1 MRRKRGKF
9 ISIKLKVIALC
20 VTFIAAT
27 VAINNSIL
35 LSYSKKTLTESVE
48 SNMNNLAQ
56 SYSSDFNT
64 TLSRLGDSLHMLMSS
79 DAILSYIESNGSE
92 SAAEVDDLATMF
104 ISSNTNYENISLVSS
119 EGKIVYS
126 SQDSLLGTDVTG
138 ESYFQKITSDQN
150 NSVSEVYYDK
160 ETKEA
165 YVTIATPIRGGA
177 DMGGFGKSSTQSS
190 EDQTTETATGDTSAE
205 SSTDF
210 KGAITTVVK
219 LSNITSNLSSM
230 TMDGID
236 SSYTYIIDESG
247 TVIAHSDSNMIGH
260 TLDVSQIK
268 GGIEYIAA
276 EEQNLEQED
285 ATASENANTQMGDET
300 ESESTSTQSGDSIVS
315 ESTDT
320 QVETI
325 SSTTQNNTEEVIQ
338 EEEVVMDRM
347 MSESTAEII
356 THKITYSND
365 GTSSI
370 AVMSSVQGS
379 NWIMVLT
386 ASESEVMASLYSI
399 TNMTTAISLGI
410 CVVLMIIAY
419 LVASGIV
426 NPLKKVTKVINLTA
440 DFDFTDNQEINID
453 SLAKR
458 SDETGEIATAIKVMR
473 EKLRGIVSDI
483 NDTTGEININN
494 STLLTITEKVA
505 QNVADNS
512 RTADSLSDAMQENSC
527 STEII
532 HTNVKQ
538 IENYT
543 DEIMDKT
550 KYGTDVSNELK
561 SKAVT
566 IKDKITQATNV
577 TYNIYNDIK
586 DKTQLAIEQS
596 KSVERINLLTN
607 TIREIADQ
615 TSLLALNASIEAA
628 RAGDS
633 GKGFAVVAKE
643 IGSLAEQSA
652 HTVADITSIVEHT
665 KDAVQN
671 MRSSMEQTK
680 DFLENKVLNDYQTF
694 GEVSESYNADANMMN
709 QCMTDIYK
717 EIEELTR
724 SMEQIEQSVSDITV
738 RIEDA
743 SVGIGNVAS
752 KNTDIDSLTLNTR
765 DSVDRNCEYSV
776 KLQNIVEQFKL

>member
-1 MRRKRGKF
+1 
-9 ISIKLKVIALC
+9 
-20 VTFIAAT
+20 
-27 VAINNSIL
+27 
-35 LSYSKKTLTESVE
+35 
-48 SNMNNLAQ
+48 
-56 SYSSDFNT
+56 
-64 TLSRLGDSLHMLMSS
+64 
-79 DAILSYIESNGSE
+79 
-92 SAAEVDDLATMF
+92 
-104 ISSNTNYENISLVSS
+104 
-119 EGKIVYS
+119 
-126 SQDSLLGTDVTG
+126 
-138 ESYFQKITSDQN
+138 
-150 NSVSEVYYDK
+150 
-160 ETKEA
+160 
-165 YVTIATPIRGGA
+165 
-177 DMGGFGKSSTQSS
+177 
-190 EDQTTETATGDTSAE
+190 
-205 SSTDF
+205 
-210 KGAITTVVK
+210 
-219 LSNITSNLSSM
+219 
-230 TMDGID
+230 
-236 SSYTYIIDESG
+236 
-247 TVIAHSDSNMIGH
+247 
-260 TLDVSQIK
+260 

-276 EEQNLEQED
+276 EEQELEQED
-285 ATASENANTQMGDET
+285 TTTTDNANTLTGDN
-300 ESESTSTQSGDSIVS
+300 IVS
-315 ESTDT
+315 ESTNM
-320 QVETI
+320 QEEI
-325 SSTTQNNTEEVIQ
+325 GTTTAQNNAEEVVQ

-440 DFDFTDNQEINID
+440 NFDFTDNQEINID
-453 SLAKR
+453 SLAMR
-458 SDETGEIATAIKVMR
+458 SDETGEIATAIQVMR

-483 NDTTGEININN
+483 NDTTGKININN

-577 TYNIYNDIK
+577 TNNIYNDIK